1 LISVRMKNARRLIM
15 EGSYRMY
22 EVADMVGYTSARYF
36 SLAFKK
42 YFGVIPSDYKK
53 RLRGS

>member
-1 LISVRMKNARRLIM
+1 MKNARRLIM